1 MKLKALIVDDE
12 YPARKEL
19 RFLLNAFDNVEV
31 VGEATNAQEALTLIK
46 ALDYSILF
54 LDIEM
59 PGMSGLELGAYI
71 KELENPPCVVFVSAY
86 DEYAIKAFEV
96 DAVDYL
102 LKPVD
107 EKRLGQAIK
116 KITKRIQN
124 KQQNGAANQAPTM
137 ESGDSNSAE
146 KGLKEEKN
154 DLEVRSGIRGEANGK
169 QAGIKIDRIP
179 AEKQG
184 KTVLVNEADVI
195 YAFTEQDYVYI
206 KTFTD
211 KLITRFTLKE
221 LEARLNST
229 MFFRTHRC
237 YIVNLHK
244 VKEIVPFFNG
254 TYTLIVEDGQK
265 SEVPVSRA
273 QAKKLK
279 KILGM

>member
-19 RFLLNAFDNVEV
+19 RFLLQQYENIEV
-31 VGEATNAQEALTLIK
+31 VGEAANAKEAFTLIK
-46 ALDYSILF
+46 ALDYSVLF

-59 PGMSGLELGAYI
+59 PGMTGMELGQRI
-71 KELENPPCVVFVSAY
+71 RELPDPPKVIFVSAY
-86 DEYAIKAFEV
+86 DEYAVKAFDVE
-96 DAVDYL
+96 AVDYL
-102 LKPVD
+102 LKPID
-107 EKRLGQAIK
+107 EKRLERAIAK
-116 KITKRIQN
+116 VTKLLQP
-124 KQQNGAANQAPTM
+124 QTASPAATGGTDGTA
-137 ESGDSNSAE
+137 
-146 KGLKEEKN
+146 
-154 DLEVRSGIRGEANGK
+154 GEAPEPVRTEK
-169 QAGIKIDRIP
+169 TDAPIKIDRIP

-184 KTVLVNEADVI
+184 KTILINESDII

-206 KTFTD
+206 KTYSD
-211 KLITRFTLKE
+211 KLFTRFTLKE
-221 LEARLNST
+221 LEARLGTSI
-229 MFFRTHRC
+229 FFRTHRC

-254 TYTLIVEDGQK
+254 TYTLLVEDAEK

>member
-19 RFLLNAFDNVEV
+19 SFLLQQFDNVEV
-31 VGEATNAQEALTLIK
+31 VGEATNAQEAMTLIK

-59 PGMSGLELGAYI
+59 PGMNGLELGARI
-71 KELENPPCVVFVSAY
+71 RELPRPPKIIFVTAY
-86 DEYAIKAFEV
+86 DEYAVKAFDVE
-96 DAVDYL
+96 AIDYL
-102 LKPVD
+102 LKPID
-107 EKRLGQAIK
+107 EKRLARAIAK
-116 KITKRIQN
+116 VEKAIL
-124 KQQNGAANQAPTM
+124 QQQQ
-137 ESGDSNSAE
+137 
-146 KGLKEEKN
+146 KGEET
-154 DLEVRSGIRGEANGK
+154 DTEERGEEGPAISPVPGN
-169 QAGIKIDRIP
+169 IKIDRIP

-184 KTVLVNEADVI
+184 KTVLVNEADII

-206 KTFTD
+206 KTFAD
-211 KLITRFTLKE
+211 RLFTRYTLKE
-221 LEARLNST
+221 LEKRLNPQV
-229 MFFRTHRC
+229 FFRTHRC

-254 TYTLIVEDGQK
+254 TYTLIVEDQEK

-273 QAKKLK
+273 NAKKLK